1 MKPVVKPVAKPVLSP
16 VKPGVAPIKR
26 VLAPVKPV
34 VAPVSPES
42 IVVRRDVMPAKTSRP
57 TAEPIA
63 TLEDVMARSGARDR
77 ANIEKHIAASE
88 AEATP
93 DHAKLWKRL
102 ASKIA
107 SLAHMPV
114 QTVGLQAVLFF
125 IPDGKYRMQ
134 VFALEDKNEGQ
145 ILLYLPDV
153 LAAAIKNKII
163 TKIAGDEYSVV
174 GSKDQTFTIQALD
187 ASNTS
192 DPPPHIKNMIGWN
205 RKAVRVTLK
214 TTSSDSPQ
222 VVATEAMM
230 ELAATK
236 WMAK

>member
-1 MKPVVKPVAKPVLSP
+1 
-16 VKPGVAPIKR
+16 
-26 VLAPVKPV
+26 
-34 VAPVSPES
+34 
-42 IVVRRDVMPAKTSRP
+42 MPAKTSRP
-57 TAEPIA
+57 TAEPLA
-63 TLEDVMARSGARDR
+63 TLEDVLARSGARDR
-77 ANIEKHIAASE
+77 ANIEKHIAACE
-88 AEATP
+88 AEPTA

-145 ILLYLPDV
+145 VLLYLPDV
-153 LAAAIKNKII
+153 LAAAVKNKII
-163 TKIAGDEYSVV
+163 QKIAGDEYAAG
-174 GSKDQTFTIQALD
+174 GSKDQPFTIQALD

-205 RKAVRVTLK
+205 RKAVRVILK
-214 TTSSDSPQ
+214 TNSPDAQ
-222 VVATEAMM
+222 ISAAEAMCD
-230 ELAATK
+230 LAAVK

>member
-1 MKPVVKPVAKPVLSP
+1 
-16 VKPGVAPIKR
+16 
-26 VLAPVKPV
+26 
-34 VAPVSPES
+34 
-42 IVVRRDVMPAKTSRP
+42 MPAKTSRP
-57 TAEPIA
+57 TAEPLA

-88 AEATP
+88 AEPTP

-153 LAAAIKNKII
+153 LAAAVKNKLIQ
-163 TKIAGDEYSVV
+163 KVAGDEYAAA

-187 ASNTS
+187 AANTS
-192 DPPPHIKNMIGWN
+192 DPLPHIKNMIGWN
-205 RKAVRVTLK
+205 RKALRVTLK
-214 TTSSDSPQ
+214 TAQTDSSQ
-222 VVATEAMM
+222 VAAVEAMCD
-230 ELAATK
+230 LAAAK